1 MPEAPGLQ
9 GSCLRVESAW
19 SRSTVARS
27 VGDQSAQIALVVGR
41 SRGLLVAALGE
52 EWNCWRSMNSLS
64 MILSG
69 DAAMRVE
76 ATSSVSSAEGGCR
89 V

>member
-1 MPEAPGLQ
+1 M
-9 GSCLRVESAW
+9 
-19 SRSTVARS
+19 ARS
-27 VGDQSAQIALVVGR
+27 VGDQSAQTALVAGR
-41 SRGLLVAALGE
+41 GRELLVAAPGE
-52 EWNCWRSMNSLS
+52 EWNCWRSMNSSS

-76 ATSSVSSAEGGCR
+76 ATSSTTSAEGGCW